1 MVVVSNG
8 VVEVTQIG
16 PKPGRLWRARMRR
29 VIRPGRAL
37 AKRAQ
42 GWCSKTMTIARSSA
56 QARRASERLASA
68 AMHATEYLAQHD
80 RRLASPM
87 ASLLGR
93 SHTRFRGLRRVTMCW
108 LDEDV
113 RHRRMCLEPTQP
125 SISFGP
131 TIGGMCRQQPVIL
144 PNVHLYQFDDAVVS
158 ASSSSILCDGR
169 LIVERVDGVDSHRCD
184 FSADHLVMHGQGSAY
199 VARRPVERMGPGL
212 FLAGNGQF
220 NYYHWMIEILPKAQ
234 FLDVLDE
241 IHGSRIPILISDVVA
256 NTDSMSDA
264 LHRLVGDRPA
274 VVMSADKSYRVDK
287 LFYINAPST
296 CPFNLRRG
304 EELRISDVRTRGSSV
319 QFLQGRLLTGS
330 DAGSGRGAK
339 RVFFA
344 RRPGRRNYNQDEV
357 FAVFEPHGFVS
368 VYMEELSLTQQIDVV
383 SNANLIAGPTGAA
396 WTNLIF
402 CRPGAMG
409 LCWMAEESGDFAGY
423 SNLANVVG
431 AELRYVTYRTGAK
444 STSELYSRAY
454 RVDANRLRV
463 ELEAML
469 GSAD

>member
-1 MVVVSNG
+1 
-8 VVEVTQIG
+8 
-16 PKPGRLWRARMRR
+16 
-29 VIRPGRAL
+29 
-37 AKRAQ
+37 
-42 GWCSKTMTIARSSA
+42 
-56 QARRASERLASA
+56 
-68 AMHATEYLAQHD
+68 MHATEYLAQHD
-80 RRLASPM
+80 RCLASPI

-93 SHTRFRGLRRVTMCW
+93 SHIRFRSLRRVTLCW

-113 RHRRMCLEPTQP
+113 RHRRICLEPSQP
-125 SISFGP
+125 GISYGP
-131 TIGGMCRQQPVIL
+131 TIGGIHRQQPVIL
-144 PNVHLYQFDDAVVS
+144 PSISLYQFDNAVVS
-158 ASSSSILCDGR
+158 ASSSSVLCDGR
-169 LIVERVDGVDSHRCD
+169 LVVERVDGVDSHRCD
-184 FSADHLVMHGQGSAY
+184 FSADHLVMHGQRSAY
-199 VARRPVERMGPGL
+199 VARRPAERIGLGL

-241 IHGSRIPILISDVVA
+241 IHGSSVPILISDAVA

-264 LHRLVGDRPA
+264 LLRLVGDRPI
-274 VVMSADKSYRVDK
+274 VVMSADTSYRVDR
-287 LFYINAPST
+287 LFYINAPNT

-304 EELRISDVRTRGSSV
+304 EEMQISDIRTRGSSV
-319 QFLQGRLLTGS
+319 EFLQSRLLTGS
-330 DAGSGRGAK
+330 DAQSGRGTK

-357 FAVFEPHGFVS
+357 FALFERHGFER
-368 VYMEELSLTQQIDVV
+368 VYMDEMSLAQQIDVV

-396 WTNLIF
+396 WTNIIF

-431 AELRYVTYRTGAK
+431 VELRYVTYPTGAK

-454 RVDANRLRV
+454 RVDVNRLRV